1 MFSIYH
7 NDEDIL
13 NPVTSIR
20 TCYEFIKNY
29 ACELAKEF
37 PEKKSLVEMCED
49 GEGLPEAYIW
59 EDGKIVTNVYCL
71 RNPVPL

>member
-1 MFSIYH
+1 M
-7 NDEDIL
+7 
-13 NPVTSIR
+13 R
-20 TCYEFIKNY
+20 
-29 ACELAKEF
+29 
-37 PEKKSLVEMCED
+37 ED